1 MLAALIRRLRRRVD
15 IVDTN
20 SQLAKVSHRYADTH
34 LTDKRSVPAVVVSQV
49 FTQCFALSTCIK
61 HVSVNISED
70 FDVSRFVGK
79 LRIENSLS

>member
-1 MLAALIRRLRRRVD
+1 MLAALIRRRRRRVD

-61 HVSVNISED
+61 HSVNIYED